1 MFSPDYKS
9 AERLPWDMNPK
20 SRRFVDLRDGELQ
33 ISGDL
38 GDGSRWGRRFDRKAT
53 SPVLTET
60 ETPALRMTNF
70 IVNVPPDAP
79 VFPDAQKGALE
90 FKVTLGEVDGTKV
103 LKWSSLYA
111 GKGGSFGGYKCPK
124 GDCDNFMVL
133 VADPNPCDQMLTAV
147 SSCMKC

>member
-1 MFSPDYKS
+1 MTKSKRELVAAFKPAAAPTEADWVGCYVDMFSPDYKS

-111 GKGGSFGGYKCPK
+111 GKGGSFGGYK
-124 GDCDNFMVL
+124 
-133 VADPNPCDQMLTAV
+133 
-147 SSCMKC
+147 